1 MLVRF
6 LRSRNY
12 VYESGKFDPEVY
24 IRGPTKAI
32 PTQDVRADA
41 VGHWPQ
47 IDSVRQ
53 RCKFPKCTGHTSFK
67 KSKNRL
73 KGARQSK
80 PSSEPPEGRDKSRM
94 QAPSHRTEDI
104 NRTWKGQNHN
114 KKKKKPDQGD
124 RLNSQ
129 KIPEA
134 WMYLV
139 PFRSFS
145 LPYIL

>member
-1 MLVRF
+1 MPVRF

-67 KSKNRL
+67 YSDTMASDQSEV
-73 KGARQSK
+73 ARGVSNF
-80 PSSEPPEGRDKSRM
+80 SALPEFVK
-94 QAPSHRTEDI
+94 
-104 NRTWKGQNHN
+104 W
-114 KKKKKPDQGD
+114 
-124 RLNSQ
+124 
-129 KIPEA
+129 
-134 WMYLV
+134 
-139 PFRSFS
+139 
-145 LPYIL
+145 

>member
-1 MLVRF
+1 MLTYVYTGF

-67 KSKNRL
+67 WYEDFKMKSESGSLDVNRPVWTQHTCKISL
-73 KGARQSK
+73 LPVEEPAE
-80 PSSEPPEGRDKSRM
+80 PSM
-94 QAPSHRTEDI
+94 ALI
-104 NRTWKGQNHN
+104 V
-114 KKKKKPDQGD
+114 
-124 RLNSQ
+124 
-129 KIPEA
+129 A
-134 WMYLV
+134 
-139 PFRSFS
+139 
-145 LPYIL
+145 

>member
-1 MLVRF
+1 MKGVKKSNLRELTSKQQAEGF

-67 KSKNRL
+67 C
-73 KGARQSK
+73 A
-80 PSSEPPEGRDKSRM
+80 EGVMS
-94 QAPSHRTEDI
+94 
-104 NRTWKGQNHN
+104 G
-114 KKKKKPDQGD
+114 
-124 RLNSQ
+124 SQ
-129 KIPEA
+129 
-134 WMYLV
+134 
-139 PFRSFS
+139 RSWGRSAGWGEVS
-145 LPYIL
+145 LCVGGEMGRW

>member
-1 MLVRF
+1 MAVSPGF

-67 KSKNRL
+67 
-73 KGARQSK
+73 
-80 PSSEPPEGRDKSRM
+80 
-94 QAPSHRTEDI
+94 
-104 NRTWKGQNHN
+104 
-114 KKKKKPDQGD
+114 
-124 RLNSQ
+124 
-129 KIPEA
+129 
-134 WMYLV
+134 YLV
-139 PFRSFS
+139 DNVVSQCCADLICQIRSSLSTFLSSSSSSSSSTSSMASISSSFS
-145 LPYIL
+145 VYSSSSSSSSYSFSDSFYCA